1 MKKTLIT
8 GGKGLVGSSFKSG
21 EKPSSKELNLFDYQ
35 ESFNYIKKINP
46 DIVIHCAARVGGL
59 YDNMKNQ
66 ADFFDQ
72 NVMINLNILKISKE
86 LKINK
91 FIGFLSTCIF
101 PDNLNKPLEE
111 SYLHLGPPHKSNFGY
126 SYAKRMFD
134 IQVQA
139 YNEQYGLKYFNVIP
153 TNVYGLNDNFNI
165 ETSHVIPGLIHKT
178 FLAKKQNTDLIIW
191 GSGKAKREFIFAE
204 DLSNICIQLTEK
216 YNGNSP
222 IIISP
227 SHEISIK
234 DLVDLIVEISNFK
247 GKVIY
252 DTSKSDGQ
260 LIKNTNTSKLQ
271 QIIPDFKFTSIE
283 KGLHKTINWFFS
295 NYDKAR

>member
-72 NVMINLNILKISKE
+72 NVMINSNILKISKE

-101 PDNLNKPLEE
+101 LTTSIN
-111 SYLHLGPPHKSNFGY
+111 HLK
-126 SYAKRMFD
+126 
-134 IQVQA
+134 
-139 YNEQYGLKYFNVIP
+139 
-153 TNVYGLNDNFNI
+153 
-165 ETSHVIPGLIHKT
+165 
-178 FLAKKQNTDLIIW
+178 
-191 GSGKAKREFIFAE
+191 
-204 DLSNICIQLTEK
+204 
-216 YNGNSP
+216 
-222 IIISP
+222 
-227 SHEISIK
+227 
-234 DLVDLIVEISNFK
+234 
-247 GKVIY
+247 
-252 DTSKSDGQ
+252 
-260 LIKNTNTSKLQ
+260 SKL
-271 QIIPDFKFTSIE
+271 FTSWSSPQI
-283 KGLHKTINWFFS
+283 
-295 NYDKAR
+295 